1 VTRQEALPRNG
12 VAGASREPDRSED
25 PCLPRRAERAAL
37 SAILLLYLAIGSL
50 YATRVPPYNAP
61 DEPAHA
67 NYARDLAAG
76 RWPVLQA
83 GDWDAALLE
92 RLKSTRFPPGSDVSP
107 IRYESHQP
115 PLYYLLIAPVARLSA
130 GLGERGQLVAMR
142 LGTLVIGAAALLGI
156 YACARLL
163 QPRDRATALLAVALA
178 AFVPMHVAVGASVSN
193 DSLAELA
200 LSLVLWRCLLAQ
212 RDGLTGRG
220 AAGLGLAVGV
230 GLLTKLSC
238 LVGLPLAAA
247 AILLAARGSGDR
259 RPGGFFGPALR
270 RAAVAAGVALLVALP
285 GLVRGALVY
294 GPTDPLGLARH
305 DQVVAGQPLTG
316 ALTAGA
322 LAHHAGT
329 LFRSFWGQFGWMGAL
344 MDERVYLL
352 LGFLTVGVGL
362 GLLLW
367 LSPRGGWAEL
377 SGRERAGFALAGL
390 LVLGVLLGT
399 VGYNLTYLQPQG
411 RYLFPAMAG
420 IASLAA
426 VGLRELIAPRHRRA
440 VYLLAGLGMAGLDV
454 LALYR
459 FVVPALAS

>member
-1 VTRQEALPRNG
+1 MTE
-12 VAGASREPDRSED
+12 AGASRENPCAPDHA
-25 PCLPRRAERAAL
+25 CLSRPAERLAL
-37 SAILLLYLAIGSL
+37 TAILLLYLGIGFL

-76 RWPVLQA
+76 RWPVLQP

-130 GLGERGQLVAMR
+130 GQGERGQVVAMR
-142 LGTLVIGAAALLGI
+142 LATLLIGVAALLAL
-156 YACARLL
+156 YACAGLL
-163 QPRDRATALLAVALA
+163 LPRDRATALLAVALA
-178 AFVPMHVAVGASVSN
+178 AFVPMHIAVGASVSN
-193 DSLAELA
+193 DALAELA
-200 LSLVLWRCLLAQ
+200 LSLVLWRGLLAL
-212 RDGLTGRG
+212 RDGLSARG

-238 LVGLPLAAA
+238 LVGPPVAAA
-247 AILLAARGSGDR
+247 AILLSARAEGAG
-259 RPGGFFGPALR
+259 RPGGFLGPALR
-270 RAAVAAGVALLVALP
+270 RGALAAGVALLVALP
-285 GLVRGALVY
+285 WLARGGLVY
-294 GPTDPLGLARH
+294 GPTDPLGLGRH
-305 DQVVAGQPLTG
+305 DLVVVGQPQTG
-316 ALTAGA
+316 APTAGA
-322 LAHHAGT
+322 LARHAAT
-329 LFRSFWGQFGWMGAL
+329 LFRSFWGQFGWMGVL

-352 LGFLTVGVGL
+352 LGLLTLGVGL
-362 GLLLW
+362 GLSLW
-367 LSPRGGWAEL
+367 LSPWGGWAEL
-377 SGRERAGFALAGL
+377 TARERAGFGLAAL

>member
-1 VTRQEALPRNG
+1 
-12 VAGASREPDRSED
+12 
-25 PCLPRRAERAAL
+25 
-37 SAILLLYLAIGSL
+37 
-50 YATRVPPYNAP
+50 
-61 DEPAHA
+61 
-67 NYARDLAAG
+67 
-76 RWPVLQA
+76 
-83 GDWDAALLE
+83 
-92 RLKSTRFPPGSDVSP
+92 
-107 IRYESHQP
+107 
-115 PLYYLLIAPVARLSA
+115 
-130 GLGERGQLVAMR
+130 MR
-142 LGTLVIGAAALLGI
+142 LATLLIGAAALLAL
-156 YACARLL
+156 YACAGLL
-163 QPRDRATALLAVALA
+163 LPRDRATALLAVGLA

-193 DSLAELA
+193 DALAELA
-200 LSLVLWRCLLAQ
+200 LSLVLWRCLLAL
-212 RDGLTGRG
+212 RDGLTTPG
-220 AAGLGLAVGV
+220 AAGLGLAVGL

-238 LVGLPLAAA
+238 LVGLPLAAS
-247 AILLAARGSGDR
+247 AILLAARRTGDR
-259 RPGGFFGPALR
+259 PPAGWLGLAVR
-270 RAAVAAGVALLVALP
+270 RGAVAAGVALLLALP
-285 GLVRGALVY
+285 WLARGALVY
-294 GPTDPLGLARH
+294 GPTDPLGLGRH
-305 DQVVAGQPLTG
+305 DLVVAGQPLTG

-322 LAHHAGT
+322 LSRHAAT
-329 LFRSFWGQFGWMGAL
+329 LFRSFWGQFGWMGVL

-377 SGRERAGFALAGL
+377 TAREKAGFALAGL

-454 LALYR
+454 VALYR